1 MERLRVCQLI
11 TELAPAGAER
21 TLFELATRLD
31 RERFDVQVAALRGG
45 AMVDRLEGV
54 GIKTTVLGVRG
65 RWDVLK
71 LLRLVGL
78 FREQKIDLVHTHL
91 YHADL
96 VGRLAAGLAGVKH
109 LVHTVHTVEGRPM
122 PWRHSMARFLKDRCD
137 RIVCVS
143 PSVKADHL
151 RRSGLPE
158 EDYLVIPNG
167 IASESFARD
176 EEARR
181 LLRAQWGLGDDEV
194 LLAYVGRL
202 DHEKGIDILLG
213 AMAHLGARGNPMHLV
228 VAGTGS
234 RRNAVETFIGHGE
247 GGQFTR
253 ALGFVEDVRAVL
265 SAADAL
271 VMPSRWEGFGLAAGE
286 AMAAGLPVIATR
298 VPGLVDLVVDGQTGI
313 LVERDDVVALAEAI
327 HTLAGDTGL
336 RTRLGQAGRER
347 ITERFGID
355 ACVQAH
361 ERLYTEVVSR

>member
-45 AMVDRLEGV
+45 AMADRLRAA
-54 GIKTTVLGVRG
+54 GIKTTVLNVRG

-71 LLRLVGL
+71 LPRLAGLLR
-78 FREQKIDLVHTHL
+78 REKIDLIHTHL
-91 YHADL
+91 FHADL
-96 VGRLAAGLAGVKH
+96 AGRLAASLAGVKH

-122 PWRHSMARFLKDRCD
+122 PWRHAMARFLKDRCD

-143 PSVKADHL
+143 PSVKADHC

-167 IASESFARD
+167 ISASGFARD
-176 EEARR
+176 DQARR
-181 LLRAQWGLGDDEV
+181 ALRGQWGLGDDEV

-228 VAGTGS
+228 VAGAGEKRT
-234 RRNAVETFIGHGE
+234 AVDTFIAHGE

-253 ALGFVEDVRAVL
+253 VLGFVDDVRAVL

-271 VMPSRWEGFGLAAGE
+271 VMPSRWEGFGLSAGE
-286 AMAAGLPVIATR
+286 AMAAGLPVVATR

-327 HTLAGDTGL
+327 HRLAGDAAL
-336 RTRLGQAGRER
+336 RARLGQAGRQR

-361 ERLYTEVVSR
+361 ERLYMEVASR